1 MTITINKCISM
12 DKRTTPPGYLL
23 KKIHTNV
30 LGLDDMLFGGLDL
43 TPDHTV
49 IVIKSDEPI
58 QGTLLGLQ
66 MLYGVAQSFK
76 KIFKGNNIKV
86 GYSEK
91 SPRFIYSFPDYD
103 DFMNDKTQYAGA
115 QVGNNDNKDY
125 FLNDLLLDTIIS
137 FSIMRMTEQY
147 VGKHSDDENSLP
159 KINNNVVSRL
169 FFDLDKRDNSSTE
182 KDDFF
187 YNNVDALIC
196 EEAIFYN
203 NRTNALHKR
212 TRSTDMGDVDKI
224 LFPRRSNCYKD
235 YLKSDYE
242 RERMEFESFLDF
254 PLVDMSFERVKKT
267 TNNDCKLGDVKNH
280 LLTSSNGRQNKPK
293 QSLMAIDLSGCEYQ
307 STTSIDERYDA
318 ICDLIDTVRDDTKL
332 LILMVPQSCHIPT
345 ERIDMLIELRN
356 VIDADIDYL
365 TRKAHIPYSRRQ
377 ATVLGWHIYK
387 YRDYGLEFF
396 PSLHTY
402 FQKRRYLQRAMIYT
416 HSSVVSETY
425 QQYLDRKEKEFED
438 NPCVANVTINHSF
451 EAYLRNRKQEASKTI
466 DLLYEDYSI
475 GQSSVS
481 ILETILMPYNG
492 EHNKNDDR
500 IQNVRGSMTAIFGD
514 GNTYK
519 RFITFGSIFSSA
531 LNQEHTLIVLLN
543 KDSETS
549 LRRLFCPARC
559 KRGKDCQHCHE
570 CYKYIHFM
578 DINTGNITPEEF
590 IYFLKKQIE
599 IKYSDGKRIKR
610 VVIDDL
616 QIVDYCYPYL
626 LKNNLFL
633 SALISICKN
642 NGVYSYILCDRVGK
656 KAGELRA
663 VADNIIC
670 TRRDK
675 RGKLQVCIER
685 FIGFHNTPSKIYC
698 GIVDKVKNLFECY
711 YKIDRN
717 GQKQWSYRLNSLDI
731 EDDAVSS
738 MSAFWEK

>member
-1 MTITINKCISM
+1 ME
-12 DKRTTPPGYLL
+12 KRSTPPDYLL
-23 KKIHTNV
+23 KKIPTNV
-30 LGLDDMLFGGLDL
+30 LGFDDMLFGGLDL

-66 MLYGVAQSFK
+66 MLYGVAQSFRK
-76 KIFKGNNIKV
+76 LFKDKNIKV
-86 GYSEK
+86 GYSEN
-91 SPRFIYSFPDYD
+91 SPRFIYTFPDYD
-103 DFMNDKTQYAGA
+103 DLMNDDALYAGINI
-115 QVGNNDNKDY
+115 GNNERAKDY
-125 FLNDLLLDTIIS
+125 FLNDLLLDTVIS
-137 FSIMRMTEQY
+137 LSIMRMTERY
-147 VGKHSDDENSLP
+147 VGTHSDDENSLP
-159 KINNNVVSRL
+159 KMNNNVVSKL
-169 FFDLDKRDNSSTE
+169 FFDLDNRDKSVNE

-212 TRSTDMGDVDKI
+212 TRCTDRGDVDKI

-235 YLKSDYE
+235 YFQSKYDAE
-242 RERMEFESFLDF
+242 RTEFEKYLDF
-254 PLVDMSFERVKKT
+254 PLVDMSFERVNKT
-267 TNNDCKLGDVKNH
+267 AINDFELRDIINH
-280 LLTSSNGRQNKPK
+280 LTNSDIAQNQTK
-293 QSLMAIDLSGCEYQ
+293 QSLMAIDLLGSEYQ
-307 STTSIDERYDA
+307 NHISQDKRYNA
-318 ICDLIDTVRDDTKL
+318 ICDLIDKVRKDTKL
-332 LILMVPQSCHIPT
+332 LIIMVPQSCHIPT
-345 ERIDMLIELRN
+345 ERVDMVIELLN

-425 QQYLDRKEKEFED
+425 QQYLDRKEKELDD
-438 NPCVANVTINHSF
+438 NQCYDSNSVNNSF
-451 EAYLRNRKQEASKTI
+451 EVYLRNRGQEASKTI

-492 EHNKNDDR
+492 EHNKKEDR
-500 IQNVRGSMTAIFGD
+500 ISNVRGSMTALFGD

-531 LNQEHTLIVLLN
+531 LHQEHTLIVLLN

-578 DINTGNITPEEF
+578 GINMGNITPEEF
-590 IYFLKKQIE
+590 IYYLKKQIE
-599 IKYSDGKRIKR
+599 IKYRDGKRIKR

-626 LKNNLFL
+626 LNSNLFL

-670 TRRDK
+670 TRRDN

-698 GIVDKVKNLFECY
+698 GIVDKVKELFECY
-711 YKIDRN
+711 YKIENN
-717 GQKQWSYRLNSLDI
+717 GQKQWYYQLNSLDI
-731 EDDAVSS
+731 EDGAVST
-738 MSAFWEK
+738 MSAFWDK